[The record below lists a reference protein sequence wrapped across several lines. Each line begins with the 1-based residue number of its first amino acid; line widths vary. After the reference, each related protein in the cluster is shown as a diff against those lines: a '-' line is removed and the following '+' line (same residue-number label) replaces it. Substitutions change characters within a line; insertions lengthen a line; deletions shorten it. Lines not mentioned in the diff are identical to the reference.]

1 MNKNNKK
8 VYLFHC
14 SRYNDITPI
23 ITMGL
28 WGLADYLTKNDFDTK
43 IIHTKVEED
52 IKGTFDLAEYLQDS
66 PLAIGFSAHWFPMLK
81 ECLDIARE
89 IKKINPQIYI
99 FMGGYTASFYAQELI
114 ETYCYIDAVIKGDG
128 EIPTLMLLKA
138 IEENKPTLDKIPN
151 LIWRNNGICT
161 VNDVYY
167 VSCYQ
172 DLKGIEYGNFSRYL
186 YQYEA
191 AKNSQ
196 YFALNMGF
204 IGSFPISDFKM
215 GKTFFLLTGKGCSVD
230 CLFCGGGKK
239 AQKILNY
246 RDECMYMDDDH
257 IIKTIKQAMAHGY
270 RDFYVCFDPNPTKP
284 RYTGW
289 LRKIQEEKLDINII
303 YGFWGL
309 PSQEVI
315 TKFKRTTANLIF
327 EISPETISEKVRR
340 KVRGFYFSN
349 EELYQTIERLQ
360 QEEIYTWVYFS
371 YPLPYET
378 EDDVEE
384 NRKAFWKLNSEYAHY
399 IEAFYLRLSSDPASP
414 LFCQPEQYDS
424 SLTIDSLSSYLEK
437 SLTEKDGNI
446 TVHRIH
452 SIPEEKQK
460 ILFKKVFLDNELK
473 NIFKYALKYLVMAFG
488 TVTEFM
494 QFIDGFYEYS
504 GLMNSPQRIA
514 HNERFVLKLLK
525 EYAGVY
531 QRKGFGVKEFL
542 SELLDYLLVQFEML
556 EEVREE
562 AAEKGTVVNILHN
575 RPFLKPNYRVIKLQ
589 YDFVSLHKSLI
600 LEKKLEEPKK
610 LEKEKMYL
618 YAKVD
623 GETSLLEINE
633 TLYAILNLSFGNE
646 LLNTKEVAEL
656 ISREYTDDYTEKA
669 YIVNDLI
676 TSMKQLYQKGVIDFK
691 QAN

>member
-215 GKTFFLLTGKGCSVD
+215 GKTFF
-230 CLFCGGGKK
+230 F
-239 AQKILNY
+239 A
-246 RDECMYMDDDH
+246 
-257 IIKTIKQAMAHGY
+257 
-270 RDFYVCFDPNPTKP
+270 
-284 RYTGW
+284 
-289 LRKIQEEKLDINII
+289 
-303 YGFWGL
+303 YG
-309 PSQEVI
+309 
-315 TKFKRTTANLIF
+315 
-327 EISPETISEKVRR
+327 
-340 KVRGFYFSN
+340 
-349 EELYQTIERLQ
+349 
-360 QEEIYTWVYFS
+360 
-371 YPLPYET
+371 
-378 EDDVEE
+378 
-384 NRKAFWKLNSEYAHY
+384 
-399 IEAFYLRLSSDPASP
+399 
-414 LFCQPEQYDS
+414 
-424 SLTIDSLSSYLEK
+424 
-437 SLTEKDGNI
+437 
-446 TVHRIH
+446 
-452 SIPEEKQK
+452 
-460 ILFKKVFLDNELK
+460 
-473 NIFKYALKYLVMAFG
+473 
-488 TVTEFM
+488 
-494 QFIDGFYEYS
+494 
-504 GLMNSPQRIA
+504 
-514 HNERFVLKLLK
+514 
-525 EYAGVY
+525 
-531 QRKGFGVKEFL
+531 
-542 SELLDYLLVQFEML
+542 
-556 EEVREE
+556 
-562 AAEKGTVVNILHN
+562 
-575 RPFLKPNYRVIKLQ
+575 
-589 YDFVSLHKSLI
+589 
-600 LEKKLEEPKK
+600 
-610 LEKEKMYL
+610 
-618 YAKVD
+618 
-623 GETSLLEINE
+623 
-633 TLYAILNLSFGNE
+633 
-646 LLNTKEVAEL
+646 
-656 ISREYTDDYTEKA
+656 
-669 YIVNDLI
+669 
-676 TSMKQLYQKGVIDFK
+676 
-691 QAN
+691 